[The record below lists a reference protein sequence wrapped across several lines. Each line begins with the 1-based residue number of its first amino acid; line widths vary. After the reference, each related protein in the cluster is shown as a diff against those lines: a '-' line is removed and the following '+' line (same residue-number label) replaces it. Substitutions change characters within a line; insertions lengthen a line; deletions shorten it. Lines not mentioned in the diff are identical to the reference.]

1 MKSKDNRN
9 VYTTLYQAVAITA
22 VGLATSSRCLVEA
35 YGIPSTM
42 PTNSLMSNPNSLVK
56 VRSNISSRS
65 RRSCISMYRQGD
77 APSSPTPEMVRGH
90 MSSGET
96 KSNVSYSP
104 FVDLVDGGGSYS
116 AQSILQD
123 NTPFSPMAK
132 DTMIG
137 GGLSHGLLSPFT
149 VSFIADVCP
158 EESLDSQ
165 SKTLQSF
172 LNTYRSAGPMACL
185 HFLSDPHVLPILTKA
200 MREAYHHA
208 SIN

>member
-1 MKSKDNRN
+1 
-9 VYTTLYQAVAITA
+9 
-22 VGLATSSRCLVEA
+22 
-35 YGIPSTM
+35 
-42 PTNSLMSNPNSLVK
+42 
-56 VRSNISSRS
+56 
-65 RRSCISMYRQGD
+65 
-77 APSSPTPEMVRGH
+77 
-90 MSSGET
+90 
-96 KSNVSYSP
+96 
-104 FVDLVDGGGSYS
+104 
-116 AQSILQD
+116 
-123 NTPFSPMAK
+123 MAK